1 MQALIIFGVFRFIWK
16 PTYGFSGPL
25 TPLACRHMIRFEII
39 HFSIESSYKTYA
51 YLADLFEAEKFCT
64 VLANMLLKFCYLFY
78 N

>member
-1 MQALIIFGVFRFIWK
+1 
-16 PTYGFSGPL
+16 
-25 TPLACRHMIRFEII
+25 MIRFEII
-39 HFSIESSYKTYA
+39 HFSIESSYKTRA